1 MADAEDTAATSE
13 TDTAPEPPQH
23 EQLPDD
29 HPLVKTLAAQRQ
41 ELKTARQTA
50 QSNADKAKR
59 LDDIEEANKS
69 EIQKLQDQ
77 LTAAQNAANQSAIET
92 MRAKAA
98 SAAGVPVELL
108 TGSTPEEVQA
118 SADAL
123 KAFKGDTPKAPPAD
137 VQGNK
142 GEAPIV
148 DNQLTED
155 DVRRL
160 YAGKKYA
167 EIETA
172 RASGRLVNILGA

>member
-41 ELKTARQTA
+41 KLETAA

-155 DVRRL
+155 DVKRL

-172 RASGRLVNILGA
+172 RESGRLANILGA